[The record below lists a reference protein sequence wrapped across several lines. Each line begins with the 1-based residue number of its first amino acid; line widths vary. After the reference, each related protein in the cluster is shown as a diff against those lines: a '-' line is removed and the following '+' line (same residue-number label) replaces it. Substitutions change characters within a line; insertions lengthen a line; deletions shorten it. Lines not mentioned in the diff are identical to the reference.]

1 MDDHGANQS
10 LTDRLIALI
19 HNITDEKKEKLLELL
34 LDWQKNEQ
42 RGDDRVPCLIPVD
55 FSTQDR
61 VYRDFIQNFSNGG
74 VFIET
79 RENLAP
85 GEPVSLTFSAP
96 NSQNHFKIVGTILR
110 SENSGV
116 AVKFEKKLSRYQEEI
131 IKKKPSS

>member
-1 MDDHGANQS
+1 MDDQGKHQD
-10 LTDRLIALI
+10 LTDRLIGLI
-19 HNITDEKKEKLLELL
+19 HNISEAKKEQLLELL
-34 LDWQKNEQ
+34 LDWQKKEQ
-42 RGDDRVPCLIPVD
+42 RGDGRVPCLIPVD

-110 SENSGV
+110 SEEKGV
-116 AVKFEKKLSRYQEEI
+116 AVQFDKKLSPYQEEI
-131 IKKKPSS
+131 IKKNPNR

>member
-1 MDDHGANQS
+1 MDNQGTQQN
-10 LTDRLIALI
+10 LTDRLIGLI
-19 HNITDEKKEKLLELL
+19 HNISEEKKAQLLELL
-34 LDWQKNEQ
+34 LEWQKKEQ

-85 GEPVSLTFSAP
+85 GQPVSLTFSAP

-110 SENSGV
+110 SEDKGV
-116 AVKFEKKLSRYQEEI
+116 AVKFDKKLSPYQEEI
-131 IKKKPSS
+131 IKKNPSR

>member
-1 MDDHGANQS
+1 MDDNEANQS

-19 HNITDEKKEKLLELL
+19 HNITDDKKEKLLELL

-131 IKKKPSS
+131 IKKKPKS

>member
-1 MDDHGANQS
+1 MDDNGANQG
-10 LTDRLIALI
+10 LNDRLMALI
-19 HNITDEKKEKLLELL
+19 HNISEEKKEKLLELL
-34 LDWQKNEQ
+34 LDWQKKEQ

-131 IKKKPSS
+131 IKHKPKR

>member
-1 MDDHGANQS
+1 MDDQEMN
-10 LTDRLIALI
+10 LNITDRLIGLI
-19 HNITDEKKEKLLELL
+19 HNISDEKKEQLLELL
-34 LDWQKNEQ
+34 LDWQRQEQ
-42 RGDDRVPCLIPVD
+42 RGDERVPCLIPVD

-85 GEPVSLTFSAP
+85 GQPVSLTFSAP

-110 SENSGV
+110 SEDKGV

-131 IKKKPSS
+131 IKNNPSR

>member
-1 MDDHGANQS
+1 MDNQGMNDS
-10 LTDRLIALI
+10 LTNRLIGLI
-19 HNITDEKKEKLLELL
+19 HNISEDKKEQLLELL
-34 LDWQKNEQ
+34 LEWQKNEQ
-42 RGDDRVPCLIPVD
+42 RGDERVPCLIPVD

-85 GEPVSLTFSAP
+85 GQPVSLTFSAP

-110 SENSGV
+110 SEDRGV

-131 IKKKPSS
+131 IKNNPNQ

>member
-10 LTDRLIALI
+10 LNDRLIALI
-19 HNITDEKKEKLLELL
+19 HNISEEKKEKLLELL
-34 LDWQKNEQ
+34 LDWQKKEQ

-79 RENLAP
+79 RENLVP

-116 AVKFEKKLSRYQEEI
+116 AVKFDKKLSRYQEEI
-131 IKKKPSS
+131 IKNKP

>member
-1 MDDHGANQS
+1 MDDNGANQS

-131 IKKKPSS
+131 IKKKPKS